1 MFLCL
6 YIHIFCSIH
15 FSQDPPVMFT
25 EEYQVRV
32 LVGGGV
38 VLVLL
43 CCCIVLS
50 CGVCLVVVSVLLC
63 CIVLLSYAV
72 VLYCL

>member
-6 YIHIFCSIH
+6 YIHIFCSIY

-32 LVGGGV
+32 LEGGSV

-43 CCCIVLS
+43 CCIVLS